1 MNAIAER
8 EVCAYELAER
18 RRAYIAE
25 QIRNCLYGKTLYV
38 NIAWTLQSITQ
49 RVSRMGLIQEMENAL
64 LVSSSAG
71 FDYSAKLLAA
81 LDDESLRP
89 TLRTERERIIG
100 DWADTTHNCM
110 TQQELE
116 ALPC

>member
-1 MNAIAER
+1 MNANAER
-8 EVCAYELAER
+8 EVCAHELAER

-25 QIRNCLYGKTLYV
+25 QIRDCLYGKTMYV
-38 NIAWTLQSITQ
+38 NIAWSLQSIPQ
-49 RVSRMGLIQEMENAL
+49 KVSRIGLIEEMENAL
-64 LVSSSAG
+64 LASSSAG

-89 TLRTERERIIG
+89 TLRTERERIIE